1 MSKRSVKSVIE
12 TCIAHSSA
20 ITILRHNTVTVRLG
34 PHFRWASDEHH
45 TPNVRVEARNEAMA
59 VVIAETLEQDLE
71 LLGLTGVEDKLQDDV
86 CGTLELLYL
95 ISIRKQNVKEC
106 GIIVRYG
113 CLLGIRSRW
122 PRSFAISTKLSWS
135 LVISAYTRSP
145 SVSIFLYAL
154 AVK

>member
-1 MSKRSVKSVIE
+1 MSKRPVKSVIE

-34 PHFRWASDEHH
+34 PHFRWADEHH
-45 TPNVRVEARNEAMA
+45 AVSVRVEARNEAMA

-113 CLLGIRSRW
+113 CLLGIRSTW
-122 PRSFAISTKLSWS
+122 PRSLPSRLS
-135 LVISAYTRSP
+135 
-145 SVSIFLYAL
+145 
-154 AVK
+154 